1 MHEHWNPHA
10 LDAPPPPQSLEKG
23 RSLIWRR
30 GGGEGEGEGVSE
42 RTGNAKD
49 SGWQMRRAQWCH
61 SCAWRSQRVGREG
74 EAHTEGLV

>member
-10 LDAPPPPQSLEKG
+10 LDAPPPPIPRKG
-23 RSLIWRR
+23 QIPYLAQG